1 MQDGAR
7 FFAYATWS
15 LMVSLAIIIFTHSF
29 LSWISDPGWVGT
41 VVLLAFGFIYLN
53 LTYAAVK
60 RFIRKVPSPT
70 NAHLLLAVLIFLP
83 PFVWI
88 YTSASIIST
97 TEILIFT
104 VLALACGLGAWHGNK
119 AGIKARYQ
127 YVQMLKERE
136 AESNTQSSNGKENP
150 DS

>member
-29 LSWISDPGWVGT
+29 LDMISRPGWLGT

-60 RFIRKVPSPT
+60 RFIRKVPAPT
-70 NAHLLLAVLIFLP
+70 QAHLFLAFLIYLP
-83 PFVWI
+83 PFIWI
-88 YTSASIIST
+88 YASASAIST
-97 TEILIFT
+97 TEILIFS
-104 VLALACGLGAWHGNK
+104 VLAIACAMGAWNGNK
-119 AGIKARYQ
+119 AGIKARYE
-127 YVQMLKERE
+127 YVQSLKEHQTDDP
-136 AESNTQSSNGKENP
+136 SNNVSSHPKEH
-150 DS
+150 